1 MDKEKRICMKLFEV
15 SYMNEYSDEE
25 KYLKVGESK
34 EQVEKQEKDFLDTEN
49 RLYELFNVSE
59 ITEIDGYYIR
69 LDENE

>member
-1 MDKEKRICMKLFEV
+1 MKLFEV

-59 ITEIDGYYIR
+59 INEIDGYYIR
-69 LDENE
+69 LEKKNE